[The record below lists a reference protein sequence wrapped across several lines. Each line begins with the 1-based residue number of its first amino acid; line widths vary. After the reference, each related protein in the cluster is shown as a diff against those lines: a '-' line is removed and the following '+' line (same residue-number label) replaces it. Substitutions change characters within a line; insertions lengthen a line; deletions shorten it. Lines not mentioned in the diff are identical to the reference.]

1 MTFNANLRSAQNRRA
16 LNDWA
21 LDHWTPVSGVSPQ
34 DAALKFATLLS
45 STGSIEQG
53 QPVVITVCGTTNCSF
68 DHITVTPSGA
78 TVWSLRTAK
87 VAA

>member
-1 MTFNANLRSAQNRRA
+1 MTFNANLKLSAP
-16 LNDWA
+16 DSWA
-21 LDHWTPVSGVSPQ
+21 LDAWTPVSGVSPQ

-45 STGSIEQG
+45 STGSIPSG
-53 QPVVITVCGTTNCSF
+53 QPVVITVCGQTNCSF

-78 TVWSLRTAK
+78 TVWSLRTAE